1 MSFRLATAPA
11 LFVALV
17 VAIASTAA
25 FAQLPAP
32 RLYAL
37 SQAGGQ
43 AGTTFDISLAS
54 AVDTDDARTLVFS
67 HPGITAVPKTLP
79 AAAGKTPVKLD
90 GQFTVTIGKD
100 VPPGVYEVRVAAA
113 MGITNARAFVVGDLA
128 ETKDPGGNR
137 SIEAAAPL
145 APNTTINGTF
155 TARQLNYYKLALKQN
170 QRILLDCKAER
181 IDSRGNAVLTLTAP
195 NGKEIA
201 RQRAGNGLDPLIDFT
216 APADGD
222 YLVTVNDLTFAG
234 GEQFFYRLTARTGP
248 YIDYVFPPAG
258 LPGSKTKFTL
268 FGRNLPGSA
277 KSDQMSLDGI
287 ALEALTV
294 EIDIPADR
302 VGRSEID
309 QLVLPAEAAT
319 DAFVYRLSSP
329 QGSSNAVRIGIASA
343 PVTLE
348 TEPNDDPAKA
358 MKVSIPC
365 EIAGRFLPRADRDW
379 FTFEAKKGE
388 VLWIDV
394 YAQRI
399 GVPADAVLLIQQV
412 KKTDKGE
419 EVKDLQSIDD
429 SADKPDPRLPAGTED
444 PSLRFVV
451 PEDGVYR
458 IGVRDQYASG
468 KADPRRVYR
477 LTIQPESKEASV
489 VHAAAPDFRLVIA
502 PQVVY
507 ADKGN
512 KNTYDTGSTVVRRGG
527 ADDLAVLIY
536 RRGGFAGDVALA
548 VEGLPAGVSC
558 DPVTIAAG
566 ATSATLVFRAAA
578 DSPAWSGLIRIVG
591 KATVHG
597 KELTREA
604 RGAQIVW
611 GPVNDKSR
619 GWSRMAGS
627 IALSVID
634 SEGVPFSVSFE
645 NSASHELSRMGKVNV
660 PVKVQ
665 RHDGFK
671 GAIKVTANAGMQNAP
686 VAGKEV
692 TIAADKNEGVIEID
706 VKQTAAIQGYS
717 LFVSAESAIQYARM
731 PKLADSLNAQK
742 KELEESVKALT
753 EESKKAKEAAAAA
766 VKSAKDAEEAHKKA
780 KPEEAGESQKKIEA
794 ANAVKTDA
802 EAKAKAAE
810 DQLKMA
816 ADMLKMI
823 DAQAKKATE
832 GAKPKA
838 VTLSQPVGTIS
849 IRVLESPVKLEA
861 APEAKLKVSGN
872 VEHIIKVARNSGF
885 DGDVTFE
892 LKLPDGVTGITL
904 ASPAIAKKGEGE
916 TKLVIAASDK
926 ATVGS
931 HTILVRSKVSFGGQE
946 LRTEIPV
953 KVDVEK

>member
-1 MSFRLATAPA
+1 MSLRLATAI
-11 LFVALV
+11 ALV
-17 VAIASTAA
+17 VAITSTAT

-43 AGTTFDISLAS
+43 AGTSFDVTITS

-67 HPGITAVPKTLP
+67 HPGITAAPKMMP
-79 AAAGKTPVKLD
+79 ATAATKSPVKLD

-113 MGITNARAFVVGDLA
+113 MGITNARAFVVGDLV
-128 ETKDPGGNR
+128 ESKDPGSNR
-137 SIEAAAPL
+137 SVETAAPIAL
-145 APNTTINGTF
+145 NSVVNGTF
-155 TARQLNYYKLALKQN
+155 TVRQLNYYKLPLKAG
-170 QRILLDCKAER
+170 QRVLLDCKAER
-181 IDSRGNAVLTLTAP
+181 IDSRGNAVLTLLAP
-195 NGKEIA
+195 GGSKEIS
-201 RQRAGNGLDPLIDFT
+201 RQRAGNGLDPFIDFT

-222 YLVTVNDLTFAG
+222 HIVVVSDLTFAG

-258 LPGSKTKFTL
+258 LPGGKSKFTL
-268 FGRNLPGSA
+268 LGRNLPGGV
-277 KSDQMSLDGI
+277 KSDQVSLDGVT
-287 ALEALTV
+287 LEALTV

-302 VGRSEID
+302 IGRSEID

-319 DAFVYRLSSP
+319 DAMIYRLVTP
-329 QGSSNAVRIGIASA
+329 QGTSNAVRIGIAQA
-343 PVTLE
+343 PVLVE
-348 TEPNDDPAKA
+348 SEPNDDPARA

-379 FTFEAKKGE
+379 FTFDAKKGDA
-388 VLWIDV
+388 LWIDL

-399 GVPADAVLLIQQV
+399 GVPADASLVIQQV

-419 EVKDLQSIDD
+419 EVKDLLSVDD
-429 SADKPDPRLPAGTED
+429 AADKPDPRLPGGTDD
-444 PSLRFVV
+444 PSVRFVV
-451 PEDGVYR
+451 PEDGTYR

-477 LTIQPESKEASV
+477 LAIQPESNDGSLAHS
-489 VHAAAPDFRLVIA
+489 AAADFRLVVA
-502 PQVVY
+502 PPMVTP
-507 ADKGN
+507 DKGN
-512 KNTYDTGSTVVRRGG
+512 KNTYDAGSTVVRRGG
-527 ADDLAVLIY
+527 ADDLAVLIS
-536 RRGGFAGDVALA
+536 RRGGFSGDVVLA
-548 VEGLPAGVSC
+548 VEGLPVGVTC
-558 DPVTIAAG
+558 DAVTIPAG
-566 ATSATLVFRAAA
+566 AGSAALVFRGAA
-578 DSPAWSGLIRIVG
+578 DAPAWSGLVRIIG
-591 KATVHG
+591 KANVNG
-597 KELTREA
+597 KELAREA
-604 RGAQIVW
+604 RGAQVVW

-619 GWSRMAGS
+619 GWSRMSGS

-645 NSASHELSRMGKVNV
+645 NSASHELSRMGKVSI

-671 GAIKVTANAGMQNAP
+671 GAIKITANSGMANP
-686 VAGKEV
+686 TVTGKEL

-706 VKQTAAIQGYS
+706 VKQTAPVQGYS

-731 PKLADSLNAQK
+731 PKLADQLNAQK
-742 KELEESVKALT
+742 KALDESVKTLT
-753 EESKKAKEAAAAA
+753 EESKKASDAAKAAA
-766 VKSAKDAEEAHKKA
+766 KSAKDLEEAHKKA
-780 KPEEAGESQKKIEA
+780 KPEEAAESQKKIEA
-794 ANAVKTDA
+794 ANAAKADT

-816 ADMLKMI
+816 SDMLKMI

-849 IRVLESPVKLEA
+849 IRVLESPVKLES
-861 APEAKLKVSGN
+861 APEAKVKVAGT
-872 VEHIIKVARNSGF
+872 VEHVIKVARNSGF
-885 DGDVTFE
+885 DGDVA
-892 LKLPDGVTGITL
+892 LDIKLPEGVTGITL

-931 HTILVRSKVSFGGQE
+931 HTITVRAKVNFGGQE
-946 LRTEIPV
+946 LRTEVPV
-953 KVDVEK
+953 KVNVEK